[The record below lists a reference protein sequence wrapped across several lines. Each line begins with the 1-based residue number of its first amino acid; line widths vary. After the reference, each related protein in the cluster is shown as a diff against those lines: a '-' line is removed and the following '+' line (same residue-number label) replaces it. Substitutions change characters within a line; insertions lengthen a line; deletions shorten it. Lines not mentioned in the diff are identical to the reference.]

1 VGGLRVLRKLN
12 TPIGKHPEWRESPRT
27 CRPSRM
33 MTCMTMES
41 ETKEFARQ
49 WVGAWNSHDLD
60 AIMSHYDVDVVLISP
75 VAAKILDDPSGTVE
89 GNAALRNYFKR
100 GLELYP
106 NLHFELLD
114 VMCGLSSIVV
124 YYKNQRG
131 TRTAEFMEFG
141 KNEKIIRV
149 VANYSC

>member
-1 VGGLRVLRKLN
+1 
-12 TPIGKHPEWRESPRT
+12 
-27 CRPSRM
+27 M

-41 ETKEFARQ
+41 EAKEFARQ
-49 WVGAWNSHDLD
+49 WVRAWNSHDLD
-60 AIMSHYDVDVVLISP
+60 AILSHYDVGVVLISP

-89 GNAALRNYFKR
+89 GNAALRTYFKR
-100 GLELYP
+100 GLDLYP
-106 NLHFELLD
+106 NLHFDLLD

-124 YYKNQRG
+124 CYKNQRG

-149 VANYSC
+149 VANYSG